1 MRATIAPIAL
11 LGLFG
16 LFGLFGMTVSTAAPA
31 HAEGP
36 GQMAGPLGSVTRGGN
51 RHELWIGGSAR
62 ALRSPSAN
70 ALTDSNLG
78 GTSLGYARD
87 LGIGLVPGSGLWLE
101 AGLVTGTADGTMFQQ
116 LSTELTTLDLTGGL
130 RARYA
135 LHRLIVAS
143 ARIDLGAQRVRVDI
157 NDHAGTS
164 ASDHSWGPVASAG
177 AALDVYAKT
186 SAPFGF
192 GVRVELGYVLAPGLS
207 LNPHRRVSDDVLMLP
222 MTDFA
227 LGKLDVGG
235 PTFAASLIGQF

>member
-1 MRATIAPIAL
+1 MRATNASIALNAPIAL

-16 LFGLFGMTVSTAAPA
+16 LFGMTASTAAPA
-31 HAEGP
+31 HAEG
-36 GQMAGPLGSVTRGGN
+36 N
-51 RHELWIGGSAR
+51 RQELWIGGSAR

-87 LGIGLVPGSGLWLE
+87 LGLGLVPGGGIWLE
-101 AGLVTGTADGTMFQQ
+101 AGLVTGAADGTMFQT
-116 LSTELTTLDLTGGL
+116 LSTEITTLDLTGGL
-130 RARYA
+130 RARYP
-135 LHRLIVAS
+135 LHRLLVAS

-157 NDHAGTS
+157 DDHAS
-164 ASDHSWGPVASAG
+164 SAASDHSWGPIASAG
-177 AALDVYAKT
+177 AALDLFAKA

-192 GVRVELGYVLAPGLS
+192 GVRVEVGYVLAPGLS
-207 LNPHRRVSDDVLMLP
+207 LDPHRRVSGDVIMLP